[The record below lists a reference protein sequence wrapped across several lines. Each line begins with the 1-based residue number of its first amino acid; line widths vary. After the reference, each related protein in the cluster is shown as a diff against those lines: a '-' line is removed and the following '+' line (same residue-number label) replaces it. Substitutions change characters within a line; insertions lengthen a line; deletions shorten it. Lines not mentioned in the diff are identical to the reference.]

1 MYRFRQ
7 GFTMSQTTLDSSMA
21 SCLPE
26 PNITE
31 WLKEAKEDPS
41 APFIGMYLTHNGVVR
56 ATPKRIV
63 RANEF
68 EHDPSLNT
76 PVTEGNQKSQEVIAV
91 DFSYNKEGLEKAV
104 NQARSWEG
112 VYYVRVWLNE
122 GLVPVGGSLM
132 YILIGADIRPHA
144 IDALEKLVGHIK
156 TNLVVETEVYAS

>member
-68 EHDPSLNT
+68 ESDLSADALIT
-76 PVTEGNQKSQEVIAV
+76 KTAQTSEVIAV
-91 DFSYNKEGLEKAV
+91 DFSYDKEGLEEALK
-104 NQARSWEG
+104 QARSWDG
-112 VYYVRVWLNE
+112 VYYIRAWLNE
-122 GLVPVGGSLM
+122 GRIPVGGSLM

-156 TNLVVETEVYAS
+156 TNLVVETEVYTS